1 MSDNSTA
8 LSGPLLEWFE
18 QHGRH
23 DLPWQNDRTAYRVW
37 LSEIML
43 QQTQVATVIPYYYRF
58 LESFPGI
65 QSLADADIDAVLQH
79 WQGLG
84 YYARARNLHR
94 AAQIIRDQY
103 EGRFPE
109 NIDAVMSL
117 PGIGRSTA
125 NAILTFACG
134 QSWPILDGNV
144 KRVLARYFQ
153 VPGWYGQSETMKQL
167 WSFSEM
173 VTPRHGTAD
182 FNQAMMDLGAMVC
195 LKTNPLCGQCPLSQN
210 CLSFKYSTQQ
220 QYPGR
225 KPKQSKPH
233 KNTVML
239 LHRHRHSVLL
249 YRRPPTGIW
258 GGLWSLPEVD
268 NVDEINHWQQAHLG
282 LEVPVHQVSENI
294 IRHQFTH
301 FSLDISVAV
310 AKLDCLPAKL
320 ADSGSHEFVPLNEIS
335 AYALPTPVKKILN
348 QLLVTG

>member
-1 MSDNSTA
+1 MSENRTA
-8 LSGPLLEWFE
+8 IAGPLLEWFE

-23 DLPWQNDRTAYRVW
+23 DLPWQTDRTAFRVW

-58 LESFPGI
+58 LDSFPSI

-103 EGRFPE
+103 EGIFPE
-109 NIDAVMSL
+109 SIDVVMAL

-125 NAILTFACG
+125 AAILTFACG

-144 KRVLARYFQ
+144 KRVIARYFQ

-167 WSFSEM
+167 WSLTER
-173 VTPRHGTAD
+173 VTPRHRTDD
-182 FNQAMMDLGAMVC
+182 FNQAMMDLGSMVC
-195 LKTNPLCGQCPLSQN
+195 LRTKPLCEQCPLSQN
-210 CLSFKYSTQQ
+210 CLSFKNSTQQ
-220 QYPGR
+220 QFPGR
-225 KPKQSKPH
+225 KPRKSKPH
-233 KNTVML
+233 KNTLML
-239 LHRHRHSVLL
+239 LHRHRDSVLL

-258 GGLWSLPEVD
+258 GGLWSLPEVN
-268 NVDEINHWQQAHLG
+268 NVDEIKHWQQAQLG
-282 LEVPVHQVSENI
+282 CEVAVDSIGENV

-310 AKLDCLPAKL
+310 TELNRPPAKL
-320 ADSGSHEFVPLNEIS
+320 ADTGSYEFVPLDEIS
-335 AYALPTPVKKILN
+335 AYGLPTPVKKILN
-348 QLLVTG
+348 KLLITG